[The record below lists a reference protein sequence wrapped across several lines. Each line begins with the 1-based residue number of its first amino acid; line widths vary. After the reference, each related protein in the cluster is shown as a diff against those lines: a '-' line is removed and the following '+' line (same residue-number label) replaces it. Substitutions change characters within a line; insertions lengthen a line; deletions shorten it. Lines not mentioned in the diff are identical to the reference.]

1 MTKKIS
7 ILALAAC
14 AAFFPFTAAAQL
26 AQVMEIL
33 PLSDVIP
40 GLPKGDLFY
49 DPVTKQWA
57 GTNGIFVSNGSASLT
72 ADTASVNSTNGDVI
86 ADGHVRIE
94 SGAQVWVGDHITY
107 NFKTKRM
114 STEQFRTGRAPVF
127 ASAISLAGD
136 RSNDVYTARSA
147 FVTTDDI
154 DNPALR
160 VRSSKI
166 KIVPGKYVEMWN
178 AVLWAGNVPIFYFP
192 FYHRNLGPRSGNFN
206 FTPGYRTSYG
216 GYLLTT
222 YEWYLGEKVD
232 GLVHLDYRTQR
243 GVGLGPD
250 VNLHLGQWG
259 EVDAR
264 YYYLHD
270 VHPPNEATD
279 TFRFGETPKNRQRAY
294 LSWQATPAT
303 NLNFKALVNYQT
315 DPLVLRDFFGGEY
328 DANPQPNTFFEV
340 QKYSD
345 NWSLDALATPRVN
358 DFFSQIERLPDVKL
372 TGYRQQVFDTPLY
385 YDSESSLGWYRAY
398 AANATNGLYSMQ
410 RGFYTNAALRAD
422 TYHQLT
428 LPWMFFNWLNV
439 TPRVGGRFTY
449 YNRGSFGPNN
459 RDDEINRAVFNTG
472 LGISFKSSALWADA
486 KSSVFDVDGL
496 RHIIE
501 PSLNYTFVPR
511 PSTTPGTIPQFD
523 GEMQALLL
531 NPVTFPD
538 YNSIDSIDTMN
549 VIRLG
554 LRNVLQ
560 TKRDGQ
566 LEDIVNWNLLLDCR
580 LDHAQ
585 VNGLQGQN
593 ALNDLYSQ
601 LVLRPRK
608 WLTLEEQLRYD
619 ILGGRLNLSFHQ
631 ITIAPGDRW
640 SWGLGHLY
648 LRAGTW
654 GGGTWDE
661 NDFLT
666 STAFYRFNDNWG
678 MRMQH
683 NFNLKTGKLQQQYYS
698 VYRDLRSFVL
708 ALTFRVQQ
716 DQAHAPDYT
725 VAAQFSLKALPLRH
739 VGNDSVNPHGLV
751 GE

>member
-1 MTKKIS
+1 MTKKFS

-14 AAFFPFTAAAQL
+14 AAFFSFTANAQ
-26 AQVMEIL
+26 QVQPLEVL
-33 PLSDVIP
+33 PLSQLIP
-40 GLPKGDLFY
+40 GLPAGELSF
-49 DPVTKQWA
+49 DPATKQWSC
-57 GTNGIFVSNGSASLT
+57 TNGIYVSNGQTSLT
-72 ADTASVNSTNGDVI
+72 ADAATVDTQTGDVI

-107 NFKTKRM
+107 NFKTKKM
-114 STEQFRTGRAPVF
+114 STEQFRTGKAPVF
-127 ASAISLAGD
+127 AGATGLTGD
-136 RSNDVYTARSA
+136 RSNDVYSATSA
-147 FVTTDDI
+147 FVTSDDFE
-154 DNPALR
+154 NPALR
-160 VRSSKI
+160 VRSSKV
-166 KIVPGKYVEMWN
+166 KLVPGKYVEMWN
-178 AVLWAGNVPIFYFP
+178 AVLFAGKVPVFYFP
-192 FYHRNLGPRSGNFN
+192 YYHRNLGPRSSNFN
-206 FTPGYRTSYG
+206 FTPGYRTSHG

-222 YEWYLGEKVD
+222 YECFIGDNVD
-232 GLVHLDYRTQR
+232 AQLHLDYRTKR

-250 VNLHLGQWG
+250 VKLHLGKWG

-270 VHPPNEATD
+270 VHPESSVAD
-279 TFRFGETPKNRQRAY
+279 EFRFGETPNNRQRVY
-294 LSWQATPAT
+294 LGWQATPAT
-303 NLNFKALVNYQT
+303 NLNLKALVNYQT
-315 DPLVLRDFFGGEY
+315 DPLLLRDFFGGEY
-328 DANPQPNTFFEV
+328 GANPQPNTFFEA

-345 NWSLDALATPRVN
+345 NWSLDVLATPRVN

-372 TGYRQQVFDTPLY
+372 TGYRQQILDTPLY
-385 YDSESSLGWYRAY
+385 YDSESSLGWFRAY
-398 AANATNGLYSMQ
+398 AANATNGLYTTQ
-410 RGFYTNAALRAD
+410 RGIYTNAALRAD

-428 LPWMFFNWLNV
+428 LPWTFFNWLQV
-439 TPRVGGRFTY
+439 APRVGGRFTY
-449 YNRGSFGPNN
+449 YNRGSFAANQT
-459 RDDEINRAVFNTG
+459 DDINRAVFNTG
-472 LGISFKSSALWADA
+472 IGISFKSSALWPDA
-486 KSSVFDVDGL
+486 KSSLLDVDGI
-496 RHIIE
+496 RHIVE

-511 PSTTPGTIPQFD
+511 PSTTPETIPQFD

-566 LEDIVNWNLLLDCR
+566 VDDLLNWNLMLDAR

-585 VNGLQGQN
+585 ASGEAGQR

-601 LVLRPRK
+601 FALRPRT

-631 ITIAPGDRW
+631 FTISPNDRW

-654 GGGTWDE
+654 GGGTWEE

-666 STAFYRFNDNWG
+666 STAFYRLNDNWG
-678 MRMQH
+678 LRMQH

-698 VYRDLRSFVL
+698 AYRDLRSFVL
-708 ALTFRVQQ
+708 ALTFRVQE
-716 DQAHAPDYT
+716 DEDHGADYT
-725 VAAQFSLKALPLRH
+725 VAVQVSLKAMPLRG
-739 VGNDSVNPHGLV
+739 VGDDVVSPHSLV